1 MNLFTA
7 TTMSSVEVW
16 RDDALA
22 HRPVHSRRGER
33 LRNLNR
39 NGTFRTRPGDHQGSC
54 AGTKLA
60 PASLMFSGSTGFAG
74 VFSRCRALGDI
85 RLAAS
90 LTFVQHVP
98 TGSSSLNE
106 SQHPAMPSRIK
117 AMVTFTRSLSW
128 SRTSQSEEE
137 SCMVGLFVCLL
148 VFVSLLLAQS
158 RACLTGVDDLSK
170 PSTSG

>member
-1 MNLFTA
+1 
-7 TTMSSVEVW
+7 MSSVEVW

-33 LRNLNR
+33 LCDCER
-39 NGTFRTRPGDHQGSC
+39 
-54 AGTKLA
+54 TKLA
-60 PASLMFSGSTGFAG
+60 PASLMFSGSRDFAV
-74 VFSRCRALGDI
+74 VFSPCRALGDI

-90 LTFVQHVP
+90 LTFVQRVL
-98 TGSSSLNE
+98 TGSSSLNG
-106 SQHPAMPSRIK
+106 SQHPAMPLRIK

-137 SCMVGLFVCLL
+137 SCMVCLFVCLL
-148 VFVSLLLAQS
+148 VFVSLRLAQS
-158 RACLTGVDDLSK
+158 RACLTGADDLSK